1 MMKEGF
7 MMKKGL
13 RFIAFCLVLLSLPN
27 LAKAQEKEI
36 ELLYFNHG
44 DSVSFRWGT
53 TNGELFLKGA
63 QKGYL
68 VQRRLKGQ
76 QEWVSISNT
85 LRPASNER
93 FALLESSQPDAAA
106 VRELIYHNSR
116 GKEKGNSKQSSTSG
130 ELYLPD
136 GEEAFENNLLF
147 GMAMFAC
154 DISLDIAKASALYY
168 VDKPADKNAV
178 YEYRV
183 VFGDLQNAAKVRE
196 VTVDMRQK
204 SILPTPDVFE
214 AEFEPATVLFT
225 WKTEKF
231 EGYYSAYRIERS
243 LDGTHFEPIRERPI
257 VHGYTEDKFKYLATY
272 KDTLADRETMHY
284 YRLSGYSPF
293 GMYGPASKVVQGR
306 GEPEFGDVVLRIDT
320 VIYDKKERAEIFWTM
335 NKSFEKRI
343 KGFAVQRASNF
354 EEEFLTVHEELLSP
368 KKRSFK
374 DTKPGKS
381 NYYRIVAYGNRE
393 GQTALSNIYFKTRID
408 SIPPAAP
415 QGLKGI
421 IDSLGVV
428 RLEWQP
434 NTEEDLL
441 GYRVFV
447 SNSGRKD
454 DFVNAID
461 TVYKSTSYSDTLS
474 LRTLTY
480 DIYYKVLA
488 LDNNFNPSGFSETVK
503 LVKPDTIPPVPALFV
518 KIHQPKEKIEI
529 VWDNSPSEDLAR
541 IELYHQIDDTG
552 SVNLIKEWDVK
563 KIVSTYTDTYLFSG
577 ESVRYFI
584 KSYDRSGNMS
594 QSASFPLQ
602 AKGERPGCVGKLAW
616 EVSRTDK
623 KYILLRWE
631 NTGKCDITRF
641 VIYRKENDGRMLPV
655 GSVNPN
661 NYFFKDE
668 DVRVGCKYVY
678 ILRAVAERPSNA
690 VYSEEIIF

>member
-1 MMKEGF
+1 MKR
-7 MMKKGL
+7 KV
-13 RFIAFCLVLLSLPN
+13 RFIVFCLILLSLPGLSN
-27 LAKAQEKEI
+27 AQEKEI

-76 QEWVSISNT
+76 QEWVSISNI
-85 LRPASNER
+85 LRPASDER
-93 FALLESSQPDAAA
+93 FALLESSQSDAAA
-106 VRELIYHNSR
+106 VRELIYRSSR
-116 GKEKGNSKQSSTSG
+116 NQGKKENQQSPGEDKPG
-130 ELYLPD
+130 ELYPVD
-136 GEEAFENNLLF
+136 GEEAFENDLLF

-168 VDKPADKNAV
+168 VDKPSDKEAV

-183 VFGDLQNAAKVRE
+183 VFGDLQNAGKARE

-204 SILPTPDVFE
+204 SILPTPDAFE

-225 WKTEKF
+225 WQTEKF

-243 LDGTHFEPIRERPI
+243 LDGTHFEPVRERPI

-272 KDTLADRETMHY
+272 KDTLVDRETMHY

-293 GMYGPASKVVQGR
+293 GMYGPVSHVVQGR
-306 GEPEFGDVVLRIDT
+306 GEPEFGDVVIHIDT
-320 VIYDKKERAEIFWTM
+320 VIYDKKDRAEIFWTM

-354 EEEFLTVHEELLSP
+354 EEDFRTIHDELLSP

-374 DTKPGKS
+374 DTKLGKS
-381 NYYRIVAYGNRE
+381 NYYRVIAYGNRE
-393 GQTALSNIYFKTRID
+393 GQTAVSNIYFKTRID
-408 SIPPAAP
+408 SIPPVAP
-415 QGLKGI
+415 KGLKGI

-434 NTEEDLL
+434 NTEDDLL
-441 GYRVFV
+441 GYRIFV

-454 DFVNAID
+454 DFVNAVD
-461 TVYKSTSYSDTLS
+461 TVYKSTNYSDTLS

-503 LVKPDTIPPVPALFV
+503 LVKPDTIPPIPALFV
-518 KIHQPKEKIEI
+518 KVHQPKEKIEI
-529 VWDNSPSEDLAR
+529 NWDNSSSEDLAR
-541 IELYHQIDDTG
+541 IELYRQIDDTG
-552 SVNLIKEWDVK
+552 SVKLIKEWDAK
-563 KIVSTYTDTYLFSG
+563 KIVSFYEDSYPFSG

-594 QSASFPLQ
+594 QSTSFPLQ

-631 NTGKCDITRF
+631 NIGKCDINRF
-641 VIYRKENDGRMLPV
+641 VIYRQENDGRMLPV
-655 GSVNPN
+655 GSVSSN

-678 ILRAVAERPSNA
+678 ILRTVAERPSKA
-690 VYSEEIIF
+690 VYSEEITF